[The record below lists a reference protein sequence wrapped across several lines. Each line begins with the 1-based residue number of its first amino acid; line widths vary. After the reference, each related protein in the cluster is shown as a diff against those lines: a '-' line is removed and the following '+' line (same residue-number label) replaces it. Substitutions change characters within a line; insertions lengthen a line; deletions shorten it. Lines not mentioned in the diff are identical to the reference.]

1 MTSRRGSSRAASIVD
16 SDSAMGG
23 GSAAP
28 SSGADVELGQ
38 QQSRPLLGDDVLANG
53 AVSPPPQP
61 QGGGASHGL
70 DYPPS
75 PGMVKRRGS
84 DDGFDTTGLSKGK
97 KSSRTEMAQML
108 LYLTIFALS
117 GPLLIMS
124 NKYVLSDIGF
134 AFPLSL
140 SFLTLTFSWA
150 VCWVAIRIG
159 FVDFRHKDMV
169 DRKFY
174 MTNILPIG
182 ALSAGTIVLGMA
194 SYLFLTVSFV
204 QMLKAFT
211 PVMTLAFMTSF
222 GLTRPTREIIGC
234 VLIICLGTAFA
245 GLGELNFSLV
255 GMGCMLSAQM
265 CEALKLVFT
274 QLMLK
279 NFKFNVVETL
289 YYVTPISAAWVLL
302 FAIIV
307 EFRHFDSTTWN
318 MFITNKGAFLFSS
331 VMAISTNAINAVVIQ
346 HTNALMLKLVATAR
360 NGVLV
365 LFNAAFMGEVVT
377 GIQFCGYSVS
387 LVGFIFY
394 NVLVRRGGNN
404 KGSGGTTCSTT
415 GKPSEAASS
424 GK

>member
-1 MTSRRGSSRAASIVD
+1 
-16 SDSAMGG
+16 MGG
-23 GSAAP
+23 SGAAP
-28 SSGADVELGQ
+28 SSAADVELGQ
-38 QQSRPLLGDDVLANG
+38 QQSRPLLGDNVLANG
-53 AVSPPPQP
+53 TVSPPPPP
-61 QGGGASHGL
+61 QGGVASHGL

-75 PGMVKRRGS
+75 PGLAKRKGS
-84 DDGFDTTGLSKGK
+84 EERFDPSGASKGK
-97 KSSRTEMAQML
+97 KSSRTEMAQSL
-108 LYLTIFALS
+108 FYLTAFSLS

-124 NKYVLSDIGF
+124 NKHVLSDIGF

-140 SFLTLTFSWA
+140 SFLTLSFSWA
-150 VCWVAIRIG
+150 VCWMAIRVG
-159 FVDFRHKDMV
+159 FVDFKHKDMV

-222 GLTRPTREIIGC
+222 GLTRPTRQIIGC
-234 VLIICLGTAFA
+234 VLVICLGTAFA
-245 GLGELNFSLV
+245 GLGELNFSLL
-255 GMGCMLSAQM
+255 GMGCMLCAQM

-307 EFRHFDSTTWN
+307 EFRHFDSTTWKI
-318 MFITNKGAFLFSS
+318 FITNKGAFLFSS

-365 LFNAAFMGEVVT
+365 LFNAAVLGEVVT

-387 LVGFIFY
+387 LVGFLFY
-394 NVLVRRGGNN
+394 NVLVRRGNN
-404 KGSGGTTCSTT
+404 KGSGGGST
-415 GKPSEAASS
+415 GKTSESS
-424 GK
+424 GQ

>member
-1 MTSRRGSSRAASIVD
+1 MSFRRGSSRSASIVD
-16 SDSAMGG
+16 SDSTMGG
-23 GSAAP
+23 GGGTAP
-28 SSGADVELGQ
+28 PSGADIELGQ

-53 AVSPPPQP
+53 AVSPHPPP
-61 QGGGASHGL
+61 PPGEGASHGL

-84 DDGFDTTGLSKGK
+84 DDAFDMSKGK
-97 KSSRTEMAQML
+97 GGSKTEMAQML
-108 LYLTIFALS
+108 FYLTAFSLS

-124 NKYVLSDIGF
+124 NKHVLSDVGF

-150 VCWVAIRIG
+150 VCWVAIRVG
-159 FVDFRHKDMV
+159 LVDFKHKDMV

-174 MTNILPIG
+174 VTNIMPIG

-234 VLIICLGTAFA
+234 VMVICLGTAFA
-245 GLGELNFSLV
+245 GLGELNFSLL

-302 FAIIV
+302 FVIIV
-307 EFRHFDSTTWN
+307 ELRHFDSTTWD
-318 MFITNKGAFLFSS
+318 MFINNKGAFLFSS

-365 LFNAAFMGEVVT
+365 LFNAAVMGEVVT

-387 LVGFIFY
+387 LVGFLFY
-394 NVLVRRGGNN
+394 NALIRRGNT
-404 KGSGGTTCSTT
+404 KSSGGGGSSNI
-415 GKPSEAASS
+415 GKPSELASV
-424 GK
+424 KQ

>member
-1 MTSRRGSSRAASIVD
+1 MSFRRGSSRSASIVD
-16 SDSAMGG
+16 SDSTMGG
-23 GSAAP
+23 GGGGTAP
-28 SSGADVELGQ
+28 PSGPDIELGQ

-53 AVSPPPQP
+53 AVSPYPPTP
-61 QGGGASHGL
+61 PGEGASHGL

-84 DDGFDTTGLSKGK
+84 DDAFDMSKGK
-97 KSSRTEMAQML
+97 KGSKMEMAQML
-108 LYLTIFALS
+108 FYLTAFSLS
-117 GPLLIMS
+117 GPFLIMS
-124 NKYVLSDIGF
+124 NKHVLSDVGF

-150 VCWVAIRIG
+150 VCWVAIRVG
-159 FVDFRHKDMV
+159 LVDFKHKDMV

-174 MTNILPIG
+174 VTNIMPIG

-234 VLIICLGTAFA
+234 VMVICLGTAFA
-245 GLGELNFSLV
+245 GLGELNFSLL

-279 NFKFNVVETL
+279 NYKFNVVETL

-302 FAIIV
+302 FVIIV
-307 EFRHFDSTTWN
+307 EFRHFDSTTWD
-318 MFITNKGAFLFSS
+318 MFINNKGAFLFSS

-365 LFNAAFMGEVVT
+365 LFNAAVMGEVVT

-387 LVGFIFY
+387 LVGFLFY
-394 NVLVRRGGNN
+394 NALVRRGSI
-404 KGSGGTTCSTT
+404 KSSGGGGSSNI
-415 GKPSEAASS
+415 GKPSELASV
-424 GK
+424 KP

>member
-1 MTSRRGSSRAASIVD
+1 
-16 SDSAMGG
+16 MGG
-23 GSAAP
+23 GGAAP
-28 SSGADVELGQ
+28 SSGADIELGQ

-53 AVSPPPQP
+53 AVSPPPP
-61 QGGGASHGL
+61 PPGAGSSHGL

-84 DDGFDTTGLSKGK
+84 DDAFDTKGTKGK
-97 KSSRTEMAQML
+97 KGSRMETAQML
-108 LYLTIFALS
+108 FYLTAFSLS

-124 NKYVLSDIGF
+124 NKHVLSDVGF

-150 VCWVAIRIG
+150 VCWVAIRLG
-159 FVDFRHKDMV
+159 VVDFKHKDMV

-174 MTNILPIG
+174 VTNILPIG

-222 GLTRPTREIIGC
+222 GLTRPTRQIIGC
-234 VLIICLGTAFA
+234 VTIICLGTAFA
-245 GLGELNFSLV
+245 GLGELNFSLL
-255 GMGCMLSAQM
+255 GMGCMLTAQM

-307 EFRHFDSTTWN
+307 EFRHFDKTTWD

-365 LFNAAFMGEVVT
+365 LFNAAVMGEVVT

-387 LVGFIFY
+387 LVGFLFY
-394 NVLVRRGGNN
+394 NALVRRSNN
-404 KGSGGTTCSTT
+404 KSSSGGGSSNT
-415 GKPSEAASS
+415 GKPSEPAS
-424 GK
+424 GKQ

>member
-1 MTSRRGSSRAASIVD
+1 
-16 SDSAMGG
+16 
-23 GSAAP
+23 
-28 SSGADVELGQ
+28 
-38 QQSRPLLGDDVLANG
+38 
-53 AVSPPPQP
+53 
-61 QGGGASHGL
+61 
-70 DYPPS
+70 
-75 PGMVKRRGS
+75 MVKRRGS
-84 DDGFDTTGLSKGK
+84 DDAFDMFKGK
-97 KSSRTEMAQML
+97 RGSKTETAQML
-108 LYLTIFALS
+108 FYVTAFSLS

-124 NKYVLSDIGF
+124 NKHVLSDVGF

-150 VCWVAIRIG
+150 VCWVAIRVG
-159 FVDFRHKDMV
+159 LVDFKHKDMV

-174 MTNILPIG
+174 VTNIMPIG

-222 GLTRPTREIIGC
+222 GLTRPTRDIIGC
-234 VLIICLGTAFA
+234 VMVICLGTAFA
-245 GLGELNFSLV
+245 GLGELNFSLL

-302 FAIIV
+302 FVIIV
-307 EFRHFDSTTWN
+307 EFRHFDSTTWD
-318 MFITNKGAFLFSS
+318 MFINNKGAFLFSS

-365 LFNAAFMGEVVT
+365 LFNAAVMGEVVT

-387 LVGFIFY
+387 LAGFLFY
-394 NVLVRRGGNN
+394 NALIRRGNT
-404 KGSGGTTCSTT
+404 KSSGGGGSSNI
-415 GKPSEAASS
+415 GKPSELASV
-424 GK
+424 KQ